1 MFGSLKTK
9 VKKIIKTIEESFIRV
24 VYYYYF
30 EIGNLK
36 VVCRILDSPIDMVKL
51 TDIAMALSK
60 RKGLDFEHT
69 MKELCRL
76 YENNGI
82 RLAKEYSENPIHASV
97 IIDGKVY
104 RFYKNPSFVFIEM

>member
-1 MFGSLKTK
+1 MLGGLKTK
-9 VKKIIKTIEESFIRV
+9 VKKILKTIEESFIGE

-36 VVCRILDSPIDMVKL
+36 AVCRILDSPIDMVKL
-51 TDIAMALSK
+51 TDMAMALSK
-60 RKGLDFEHT
+60 QKGLDFEHT

-82 RLAKEYSENPIHASV
+82 RLAKEYSENPIYASV
-97 IIDGKVY
+97 IIDGKIY
-104 RFYKNPSFVFIEM
+104 RFYKNSSFVFIEM